1 MMLEPLELVQQPGG
15 LVHLLSSPEGS
26 LFWAA
31 GMRHEIQVSV
41 QDEFDADYVGH
52 CLTLLHRSGGWRLL
66 QNARGA
72 PFRSFID
79 FCCARRPHGVGLTRT
94 QVETA
99 LLD

>member
-1 MMLEPLELVQQPGG
+1 MLEPLELVQQPGG

-31 GMRHEIQVSV
+31 GMRHEIQVSAGE
-41 QDEFDADYVGH
+41 DEFDPDYIGH
-52 CLTLLHRSGGWRLL
+52 CLSLLRRTGGWRLL
-66 QNARGA
+66 QNARGV

-79 FCCARRPHGVGLTRT
+79 FCSVRRPHGLGLTRS
-94 QVETA
+94 QVEAA